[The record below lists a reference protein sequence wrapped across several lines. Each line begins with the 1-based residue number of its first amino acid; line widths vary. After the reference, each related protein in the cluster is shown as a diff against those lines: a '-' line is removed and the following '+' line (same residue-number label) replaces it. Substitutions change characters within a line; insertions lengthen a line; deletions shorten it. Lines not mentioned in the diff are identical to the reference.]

1 MTRTKG
7 SVNSKKY
14 KWSVLMFDKDTGEFK
29 QGKYSSINEMNNDL
43 GTNISNDLAWRIIT
57 KNKVDTSKKFKDN
70 SFLSKYQHI
79 KLEKIDEL
87 RTTEVN

>member
-1 MTRTKG
+1 
-7 SVNSKKY
+7 
-14 KWSVLMFDKDTGEFK
+14 MFDKDTGEFK

-57 KNKVDTSKKFKDN
+57 KNKVDTTKKFKDN

>member
-1 MTRTKG
+1 
-7 SVNSKKY
+7 
-14 KWSVLMFDKDTGEFK
+14 MFDKDTGEFK

-79 KLEKIDEL
+79 KLEKIDEV
-87 RTTEVN
+87 RTTAVT

>member
-1 MTRTKG
+1 
-7 SVNSKKY
+7 
-14 KWSVLMFDKDTGEFK
+14 MFDKDTGEFK